1 MTTAGLLTLIE
12 DLRREDMVFILFGK
26 HLTRQ
31 GREQIGAVLERE
43 MNEFILDEYADIFD
57 CVSSAA
63 EIFRRENGQ
72 YPESEEDYPYSV
84 M

>member
-1 MTTAGLLTLIE
+1 MTATGLSALIE